1 MAEYDAA
8 HASRLPKPPGSA
20 YTDEDS
26 PPPGPLPKPPGHA
39 ERPTNPHP
47 NHHHPITIFPEPIKP
62 AEKKKK
68 KKTPAPKGSSS
79 STGDDR
85 RRRRSC
91 CCLCCIWSVVAL
103 FVILVLLSLFSA
115 LTYAWLHPK
124 LPEFRVEKL
133 GATRLN
139 VSEKAGHALLDA
151 GFDVV
156 IAVWN
161 RNDAVRL
168 EHGVMKVGLF
178 AGDDVRLGK
187 GSAPG
192 FRQEENNMTVVAV
205 ETRVTRMAVD
215 SAAGK
220 ALERRYKS
228 KTLEVDVV
236 VETEE
241 RAVVGNWRSAWMP
254 VKVVCANVKPS
265 RNENGTGS
273 RCGIRYHRA
282 EKKVLAS
289 GPEGEEQN
297 VLFSSTDCSGV
308 NQRSNLHVSYKME
321 TFFVF

>member
-1 MAEYDAA
+1 MAELDAA
-8 HASRLPKPPGSA
+8 HAPRLQRPPGSA
-20 YTDEDS
+20 YTDDDG

-47 NHHHPITIFPEPIKP
+47 DHHHPITIFPEPIKP
-62 AEKKKK
+62 ADKK
-68 KKTPAPKGSSS
+68 KKTSTPKGSSS
-79 STGDDR
+79 SAGDDR
-85 RRRRSC
+85 PRRRRSC
-91 CCLCCIWSVVAL
+91 CCLCCIWSFVA
-103 FVILVLLSLFSA
+103 FIVILVLLALFSA
-115 LTYAWLHPK
+115 LIYAWLHPK

-133 GATRLN
+133 GVSRLN
-139 VSEKAGHALLDA
+139 VSEKAGHAVLDA
-151 GFDVV
+151 GFDVA
-156 IAVWN
+156 IAVRN

-168 EHGVMKVGLF
+168 EHGIMKVGVF

-205 ETRVTRMAVD
+205 ETRVTRMAVE

-254 VKVVCANVKPS
+254 VKVVCADVKPS
-265 RNENGTGS
+265 RDHNGAGS
-273 RCGIRYHRA
+273 RCGIRLFGYH
-282 EKKVLAS
+282 
-289 GPEGEEQN
+289 
-297 VLFSSTDCSGV
+297 
-308 NQRSNLHVSYKME
+308 
-321 TFFVF
+321 